1 MEVSKSKEVVLEVKN
16 MTKTFGPVKA
26 LNNVSLK
33 IRKGEIL
40 GLIGENGSGKSTITS
55 IIAGMQ
61 GCDSG
66 TITFEGKEWKPL
78 SMIDASNGGIGMIVQ
93 ETGTIA
99 NISVAE
105 NIFLGET
112 RQFACFGKDKK
123 FGFINKRRMNREA
136 DRILESIGCN
146 HIKGN
151 MMTYMIDFQDRKLI
165 EIAKVMKKNPK
176 IIVVDE
182 TTTALSQHGREI
194 LYKIMEKMKNEGK
207 SVFFISHDLD
217 ELLQKCDTLTVLRDG
232 NYIATVEKEDFNA
245 EKIKQ
250 YMVGRE
256 LKGDYYRSDYDSSSS
271 NEIALELKDVCA
283 NGINHLDLV
292 LHKGEILGI
301 GGLSHCGMHQLGK
314 LLFGALKVESGSYLV
329 HGRKIKDENQAMKEE
344 IGYVSKDRDT
354 ESLNLNASILDNISI
369 AGMDKFAIKNL
380 LILRRNENEYVDKQV
395 SDLSVK
401 CFDKYQE
408 VSHLSGGNKQ
418 KVVFGKWVG
427 RDSEILILDCPT
439 RGVDIGVKQFMYQ
452 LMYKLKKEGKSIVLI
467 SEEMAELIGMS
478 DRLLIMKDGA
488 ITKEFERSMD
498 LTDSK
503 VIDFMI

>member
-1 MEVSKSKEVVLEVKN
+1 MNEMNNTKLNQEVVLEANDIV
-16 MTKTFGPVKA
+16 KTFGPVTA
-26 LNNVSLK
+26 LNHVSIKL
-33 IRKGEIL
+33 RKGEIL

-61 GCDSG
+61 KCDSG
-66 TITFEGKEWKPL
+66 TMVFKGQEWNPQ
-78 SMIDASNGGIGMIVQ
+78 SMIEASDGGIGMIVQ

-112 RQFACFGKDKK
+112 KQFASLGL
-123 FGFINKRRMNREA
+123 INKRRMNREA
-136 DRILESIGCN
+136 DRILESIGCT
-146 HIKGN
+146 HIKGY
-151 MMTYMIDFQDRKLI
+151 MPTYMIDFQDRKLI
-165 EIAKVMKKNPK
+165 EIAKVMKKNPD

-182 TTTALSQHGREI
+182 TTTALSQQGRDI
-194 LYKIMEKMKNEGK
+194 IYNIMEKMKNEGK

-217 ELLQKCDTLTVLRDG
+217 ELLDKCDTLTVLRDG
-232 NYIATVEKEDFNA
+232 NYIATLEHDEFDA
-245 EKIKQ
+245 DKIKQ

-256 LKGDYYRSDYDSSSS
+256 LSGDYYRSDYDPSTLD
-271 NEIALELKDVCA
+271 EVALELKDA
-283 NGINHLDLV
+283 TADGINDLNIT

-301 GGLSHCGMHQLGK
+301 GGLSHCGMHKLGK
-314 LLFGALKVESGSYLV
+314 VLFGSIKLNKGSYLV
-329 HGRKIKDENQAMKEE
+329 HGNKIKDEAAAMKEG

-369 AGMDKFAIKNL
+369 AGMDKFAIKNFL
-380 LILRRNENEYVDKQV
+380 LLRKNENSYVDKEV
-395 SDLSVK
+395 KDLSIK
-401 CFDKYQE
+401 CFDKFQD

-427 RDSEILILDCPT
+427 RESEILILDCPT

-452 LMYKLKKEGKSIVLI
+452 LMYSLKKEGKSIVLI

-478 DRLLIMKDGA
+478 DRLLIMKDGR
-488 ITKEFERSMD
+488 ITKEFERSAD

-503 VIDFMI
+503 VIDYMI